1 MVWTHNISEAFLYML
16 SHVKCE
22 IANIQ
27 WFFLLT
33 EMESNTNVG
42 MEGNIKKIQS

>member
-1 MVWTHNISEAFLYML
+1 ML

-42 MEGNIKKIQS
+42 MEGNIKKIQSQIFTPMFKQHYSQ